1 MKKILTIVLVLLC
14 SSFSKANSP
23 KPEQTQRYDQ
33 VFEAKIAFIST
44 ALDLSA
50 KEGELFWPIYN
61 SHWETKEK
69 IARKRSSCLMGI
81 NRYLKGEIP
90 YNEKNLRTLLDTY
103 TSLAEAEARVDREFY
118 SSISKFLSLI
128 KVAKL
133 YKAEEDFRIKMILML
148 KGDK

>member
-1 MKKILTIVLVLLC
+1 MKRIYILILILC
-14 SSFSKANSP
+14 CSGFVYGNSP

-44 ALDLSA
+44 ALDLST
-50 KEGELFWPIYN
+50 KEGELFWPLYN
-61 SHWETKEK
+61 SHWELKEK
-69 IARKRSSCLMGI
+69 IARKRNSCLMGI

-90 YNEKNLRTLLDTY
+90 YNEKNLRTLLDAY
-103 TSLAEAEARVDREFY
+103 TSLSENEAKIDREFY
-118 SSISKFLSLI
+118 ISISKFLSLI

-148 KGDK
+148 KGEK

>member
-1 MKKILTIVLVLLC
+1 
-14 SSFSKANSP
+14 
-23 KPEQTQRYDQ
+23 
-33 VFEAKIAFIST
+33 
-44 ALDLSA
+44 
-50 KEGELFWPIYN
+50 
-61 SHWETKEK
+61 
-69 IARKRSSCLMGI
+69 MGI

-90 YNEKNLRTLLDTY
+90 YNEKNLRTLLDAY